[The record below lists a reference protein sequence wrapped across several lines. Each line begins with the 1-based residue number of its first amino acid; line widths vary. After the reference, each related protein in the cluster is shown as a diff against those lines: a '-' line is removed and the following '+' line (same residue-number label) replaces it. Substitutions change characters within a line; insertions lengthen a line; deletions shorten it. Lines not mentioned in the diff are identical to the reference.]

1 MPVNRRIRPNFILF
15 ISGKVSSQ
23 WLELQR
29 NEKPLCFS
37 HSPPDGFLGKTAH
50 LVQFLLFPFPF
61 LGSTDDSTRTFH
73 VAFDGFRLFHS
84 PVDLLRFQM
93 CFWLFPLGEPRP
105 EWAGQ
110 VQVSRE
116 KDVPH
121 LGGSTRS
128 PTSQGLGT
136 GTVLRHPLE
145 GDCPWWQQDIGAPG
159 RFIPRV
165 ANAHS
170 RLVLLVRCGR
180 AVVETQH
187 LRVDESSAC
196 SVQRSAV
203 RETNVGSRARAPPP
217 FLSLPRPG

>member
-1 MPVNRRIRPNFILF
+1 MPVNGRIRPNFILF

-29 NEKPLCFS
+29 NEKPFCFS
-37 HSPPDGFLGKTAH
+37 HSPPGGFLGKTAH

-61 LGSTDDSTRTFH
+61 LGSTDDSTTRTFH

-84 PVDLLRFQM
+84 PVALLRFQM

-128 PTSQGLGT
+128 PTSPCARGWAQGQSCST
-136 GTVLRHPLE
+136 HWTVT
-145 GDCPWWQQDIGAPG
+145 
-159 RFIPRV
+159 
-165 ANAHS
+165 
-170 RLVLLVRCGR
+170 VRG
-180 AVVETQH
+180 
-187 LRVDESSAC
+187 
-196 SVQRSAV
+196 
-203 RETNVGSRARAPPP
+203 GSRTSALQGVSFRV
-217 FLSLPRPG
+217 SQMHIPGWCCS